1 MEIKVSEEIKKA
13 CPQFAGI
20 AIRATVEN
28 TAYSESLW
36 KKIDEFTICY
46 REMYTTDSIK
56 DMVTIHAT
64 REAYK
69 KCGKDPSRYRPSG
82 EALCRRILRGISLY
96 QIDTLVD
103 LINLVSIRYGYSIG
117 GFDADKIQGDT
128 LVLGIGKSGF
138 YQIPGIMT
146 INTFQSIIMT
156 HNNYI
161 SISSVCFCH
170 TYYSIKRTTDSIIG
184 LSLYIRS
191 TVPPAGS
198 VCRNHFT
205 TGKRK
210 TIFILFYTIQMNG
223 ETFAPVKEPG
233 SLDSDMVY
241 FHCGKITL
249 GRPPSPC
256 RHTYEQ

>member
-20 AIRATVEN
+20 AIRATVKN

-36 KKIDEFTICY
+36 KKIDEFTVRY

-82 EALCRRILRGISLY
+82 EALCRRILRGIPLY

-117 GFDADKIQGDT
+117 GFDADKIQGDS
-128 LVLGIGKSGF
+128 LELGIGRAEEPFEGVGRGTLNIEGLPV
-138 YQIPGIMT
+138 YRDRAGGIGT
-146 INTFQSIIMT
+146 PTSDNE
-156 HNNYI
+156 
-161 SISSVCFCH
+161 
-170 TYYSIKRTTDSIIG
+170 RTKMG
-184 LSLYIRS
+184 LETRRILAIVNGYNGREGLAEA
-191 TVPPAGS
+191 AGMIQELL
-198 VCRNHFT
+198 
-205 TGKRK
+205 RK
-210 TIFILFYTIQMNG
+210 Y
-223 ETFAPVKEPG
+223 A
-233 SLDSDMVY
+233 DSDGGTILY
-241 FHCGKITL
+241 F
-249 GRPPSPC
+249 
-256 RHTYEQ
+256 E